1 VRELLFP
8 RKRESVMS
16 NKVFP
21 LLVAVL
27 PFAVFGFGYPASFG
41 IGTSLVGLDAVTA
54 STGGVSSIDVGGSS
68 LMLNPSGLGLLRTAR
83 IQAGVGP
90 MLTKESV
97 ETPYGIFNISDIA
110 LGSVG
115 LTAAFPLSDGLGA
128 GLGIVRRSDFSY
140 TGEFYD
146 TIIEGTDTVI
156 VFEQQNNSGSVWDAS
171 AGLGTRLV
179 NGLYAGA
186 AIGYLFGSGTQD
198 YFHDTSIDT
207 AYSIVETWDESALVY
222 RAGLTAAIE
231 RVRLGAAYSSGMDKY
246 PARASLGAVLGD
258 MSAWEPAIG
267 VDAEIIFPGD
277 STRFAARIF
286 GGTLLSGNE
295 LYGRAS
301 LFLFSSQ
308 GSDAR
313 EGTGLSIGASLKV
326 AARLD
331 LDAAFSWTSEK
342 RTGDAFGGYYEQASV
357 TDTNSGI
364 TFGMTW
370 KP

>member
-1 VRELLFP
+1 
-8 RKRESVMS
+8 MS

-27 PFAVFGFGYPASFG
+27 PFAVFGYGYPASLG
-41 IGTSLVGLDAVTA
+41 IGTSLVGFDAVTA

-83 IQAGVGP
+83 VQAGVGP
-90 MLTKESV
+90 VLCKESV
-97 ETPYGIFNISDIA
+97 ETPYGMFNISSIS

-115 LTAAFPLSDGLGA
+115 FTAAFPLSEGLGA
-128 GLGIVRRSDFSY
+128 GLGVVRRSDFSY

-146 TIIEGTDTVI
+146 TIIEGADTVI

-171 AGLGTRLV
+171 AGVGTRLM

-186 AIGYLFGSGTQD
+186 AVGYLFGSGTLD

-207 AYSIVETWDESALVY
+207 AYSMVESWDESALAY
-222 RAGLTAAIE
+222 RAGLTALIKRARI
-231 RVRLGAAYSSGMDKY
+231 GAAYSSGMDKY
-246 PARASLGAVLGD
+246 PARASFGAILGD
-258 MSAWEPAIG
+258 MSAWDPSIG
-267 VDAEIIFPGD
+267 VDAEILFPGD
-277 STRFAARIF
+277 STRFAVRIF

-295 LYGRAS
+295 MYGRAS
-301 LFLFSSQ
+301 VFLFSSH

-313 EGTGLSIGASLKV
+313 EGTGFCLGASLKV

-331 LDAAFSWTSEK
+331 LDAALTWTSEK
-342 RTGDAFGGYYEQASV
+342 RTGDAFGGYTEQASV
-357 TDTNSGI
+357 NDTNSGI
-364 TFGMTW
+364 TLGMTW

>member
-1 VRELLFP
+1 
-8 RKRESVMS
+8 MS
-16 NKVFP
+16 KKMFP
-21 LLVAVL
+21 LMVAVL
-27 PFAVFGFGYPASFG
+27 PFAVFGYGYPASFG
-41 IGTSLVGLDAVTA
+41 LGTSLAGLDAVTA

-83 IQAGVGP
+83 VQAGVGP
-90 MLTKESV
+90 VLSKESV
-97 ETPYGIFNISDIA
+97 ETPYGIFNISSIA

-115 LTAAFPLSDGLGA
+115 FTAAFPLSDGLGA
-128 GLGIVRRSDFSY
+128 GLGFVRRSDFTY
-140 TGEFYD
+140 TGEYYE
-146 TIIEGTDTVI
+146 TTIEGADTVI

-171 AGLGTRLV
+171 AGIGTRLL

-186 AIGYLFGSGTQD
+186 AVGYLFGSGTLD

-207 AYSIVETWDESALVY
+207 AYSIVETWDESALAY
-222 RAGLTAAIE
+222 RAGLTAVIKRA
-231 RVRLGAAYSSGMDKY
+231 RFGAAYSSGMDKY
-246 PARASLGAVLGD
+246 PSRASFGAVLGD
-258 MSAWEPAIG
+258 MSAWEPSIG
-267 VDAEIIFPGD
+267 VDAEIQFPGD
-277 STRFAARIF
+277 STRFSARVF

-295 LYGRAS
+295 FYGRAS
-301 LFLFSSQ
+301 VFLFTSQ
-308 GSDAR
+308 GSDVR
-313 EGTGLSIGASLKV
+313 QGTGLSLGASLKV

-342 RTGDAFGGYYEQASV
+342 RTGDAFGGYAEQASV